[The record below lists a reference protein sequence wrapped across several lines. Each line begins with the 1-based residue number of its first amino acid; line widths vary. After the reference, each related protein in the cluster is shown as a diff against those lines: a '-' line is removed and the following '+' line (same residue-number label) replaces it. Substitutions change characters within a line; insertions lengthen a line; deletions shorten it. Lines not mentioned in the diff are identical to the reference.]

1 MIRWHCYLIA
11 RTLWFPGQS
20 LSVKVLWDIQPMD
33 GWIDGESRYKKVN
46 LSSCI
51 SPQGCLLLYGTY
63 LAGLTSNVSHPPV
76 NQSPT
81 ILTVVTLATI
91 SSTVALPVS
100 IFLQA
105 WPNVV
110 YSTVAGAIFICTLAT
125 NCMLF
130 IPQVRKRWHKTFL
143 QMYNSVAKSGNHC
156 VYDGD
161 IEAHIIAL
169 KQKLW
174 KEGSTVT

>member
-1 MIRWHCYLIA
+1 MVFLCPSSQLCPC
-11 RTLWFPGQS
+11 FP
-20 LSVKVLWDIQPMD
+20 L
-33 GWIDGESRYKKVN
+33 
-46 LSSCI
+46 
-51 SPQGCLLLYGTY
+51 QGCLLLYGTY

-81 ILTVVTLATI
+81 IITVVTLVTL
-91 SSTVALPVS
+91 SSAVAIPVS

-130 IPQVRKRWHKTFL
+130 VPQVR
-143 QMYNSVAKSGNHC
+143 
-156 VYDGD
+156 
-161 IEAHIIAL
+161 I
-169 KQKLW
+169 KQLRTHVQDVW
-174 KEGSTVT
+174 QEVSN